1 MAETKKALALGG
13 GGAASGPADEEIG
26 GVKFSGQVI
35 DGLDAKELRGLL
47 DQAKQRMGSGVA
59 AICAVNEGRAAFAVA
74 VTDDLTS
81 RFSAV
86 DFVRVGVEALGGKGG
101 GGRPDMAMG
110 GGTDIA
116 ALPAA
121 IAGVQKWVDERL

>member
-1 MAETKKALALGG
+1 
-13 GGAASGPADEEIG
+13 
-26 GVKFSGQVI
+26 V
-35 DGLDAKELRGLL
+35 
-47 DQAKQRMGSGVA
+47 
-59 AICAVNEGRAAFAVA
+59 
-74 VTDDLTS
+74 
-81 RFSAV
+81 
-86 DFVRVGVEALGGKGG
+86 GGKG